1 MIATTVSKPI
11 ATATIEPMGSRT
23 TQPRSHLIKIV
34 LPFSPLDP
42 KFAEK
47 GYVAS
52 VARKALAGFA
62 PASGE
67 PDRRAFGDVSV
78 ASKGK
83 AGVVGSVVV
92 GVEGTAIWPERPDD
106 AAVEHLQ
113 TALLEEGYRVIVR
126 AKRECAE
133 DGCLSGELVE
143 WDRPSIVPSG
153 WYSDLICGRHNY
165 RTCAAC
171 KSVFVFTSV
180 NAPGQAPSVPC
191 EVCGAVL
198 VEWGGSKLWDVELIT
213 RGEAVG

>member
-23 TQPRSHLIKIV
+23 TQPRSHLIKLV
-34 LPFSPLDP
+34 LSFSPLAP
-42 KFAEK
+42 RFAEK
-47 GYVAS
+47 GHVAG
-52 VARKALAGFA
+52 VARKALAGFS

-78 ASKGK
+78 ASRGK
-83 AGVVGSVVV
+83 AGVIGSVVV
-92 GVEGTAIWPERPDD
+92 GVEGTAIWRERPDD
-106 AAVEHLQ
+106 AAVEQLQ
-113 TALLEEGYRVIVR
+113 TALVEEGYRVVVR

-133 DGCLSGELVE
+133 GGCLSAAMVE
-143 WDRPSIVPSG
+143 WDRPSTVPSG
-153 WYSDLICGRHNY
+153 WYSGLICGGHNY

-180 NAPGQAPSVPC
+180 NSPGQAPSVAC